1 MRPSLQGIKV
11 LDMTQY
17 LSGPTVTRLMA
28 ELGAEV
34 IKIEQAPYGDPSRTM
49 AIMRE
54 GRSGYFVQQN
64 RGKRSVCLDFNHP
77 EGRPVLDALIA
88 QADVFVENYG
98 PGVMERRGLDWAS
111 LGPKHPRLVMASISG
126 FGKAP
131 GVDPAYAK
139 KTAFDLIAQSMSGF
153 LHLTGPA
160 DGPPMPVGTSFADVS
175 AGVHALAGI
184 GIALFDRERTGKGQ
198 HIDISMVDALFHAHE
213 LAVQGPFLTGGRWS
227 PTRSGEKSGLNAP
240 MGVFRGP
247 TGWITLHV
255 MQGQWPG
262 MCRAMGRPDLQKDER
277 FKGLRERHKNRHE
290 LNAIVEDWMGTLPTD
305 EAVLAALDAERVPCA
320 PVFEPKNAVGH
331 PYFESR
337 RAVRVVPDPILGEIA
352 IPGNP
357 LRFSGQP
364 EDLDLTAPLLGQH
377 NAEVL
382 AEIGYDAAAVAA
394 LVTAGVL
401 RSGAA

>member
-28 ELGAEV
+28 ELGADV
-34 IKIEQAPYGDPSRTM
+34 VKIEQPPHGDPSRTL
-49 AIMRE
+49 AVMRN

-77 EGRPVLDALIA
+77 EGRKILDALIA
-88 QADVFVENYG
+88 ECDVFVENYG
-98 PGVMERRGLDWAS
+98 PGVMERRGLDWAT
-111 LGPKHPRLVMASISG
+111 LGAKHPRLVMASISG

-175 AGVHALAGI
+175 AGVHAFGGI
-184 GIALFDRERTGKGQ
+184 AVALFDRERSGVGQ
-198 HIDISMVDALFHAHE
+198 HVDISMVDALFHAHE
-213 LAVQGPFLTGGRWS
+213 LAVQGPFLTGGKWAPQRA
-227 PTRSGEKSGLNAP
+227 GEKSALTAP
-240 MGVFRGP
+240 AGVYRGP
-247 TGWITLHV
+247 AGWVTLHV

-262 MCRAMGRPDLQKDER
+262 FCRAMGQPDLATDKR
-277 FKGLRERHKNRHE
+277 FAGLREHQKNRHE
-290 LNAIVEDWMGTLPTD
+290 LNHIIEGWMATMPSD
-305 EAVLAALDAERVPCA
+305 EAVLAALDGERVPCA
-320 PVFEPKNAVGH
+320 PVFEPKDALGH

-337 RAVRVVPDPILGEIA
+337 RAVRVVPDPVLGEIA

-357 LRFSGQP
+357 IRLSAQP
-364 EDLDLTAPLLGQH
+364 DDLDLTAPLLGEH
-377 NAEVL
+377 NAAVL
-382 AEIGYDAAAVAA
+382 RELGYSDAVIAE
-394 LVTAGVL
+394 LTSAGVL
-401 RSGAA
+401 RSATV